1 MKKNYWF
8 IASLAAASLVG
19 CSGEKAS
26 ENTEEPSETAMEESM
41 PKESEWI
48 SLFDGQSFDGWHKY
62 GGGEVGKAWKIENG
76 EIYLDAANKDGWQTG
91 DGGDIITDEE
101 YENFHLKYEWK
112 IAPNGNSGV
121 IFLVHES
128 DEYDYPWQT
137 GPEMQVLDNEGHP
150 DAEIISHRAGD
161 LYDLIV
167 SSEETVKPAGEWN
180 MAEIIVDNAQLTLRL
195 NDVTIVETTLWT
207 PEWEA
212 LIADSKFKD
221 MPGFG
226 KYKKGKIALQDHGD
240 LVYFRNIEL
249 KKL

>member
-1 MKKNYWF
+1 MNRQTIMIW
-8 IASLAAASLVG
+8 AAAGLLVA
-19 CSGEKAS
+19 CSPPK
-26 ENTEEPSETAMEESM
+26 TEETTTTDTTTEAAVTE
-41 PKESEWI
+41 EWI
-48 SLFDGQSFDGWHKY
+48 SLFDGQTFNGWSKY

-76 EIYLDAANKDGWQTG
+76 ELYLDAANKDGWQTG
-91 DGGDIITDEE
+91 DGGDIVTNEE
-101 YENFHLKYEWK
+101 FENFHFNYEWK

-128 DEYDYPWQT
+128 PEYQYPWQT
-137 GPEMQVLDNEGHP
+137 GPEMQVLDNAGHP
-150 DAEIISHRAGD
+150 DAKIISHRAGD

-180 MAEIIVDNAQLTLRL
+180 QAEIVINQGKLDFYLNGVNIVSTQLF
-195 NDVTIVETTLWT
+195 T

-212 LIADSKFKD
+212 LIAKSKFKD

-240 LVYFRNIEL
+240 VVHYRNLMIKRL
-249 KKL
+249 

>member
-1 MKKNYWF
+1 MIKSK
-8 IASLAAASLVG
+8 IALWAAAGFLAA
-19 CSGEKAS
+19 CSAPK
-26 ENTEEPSETAMEESM
+26 TEETSSTDSVEVATPAEE
-41 PKESEWI
+41 WV
-48 SLFDGQSFDGWHKY
+48 SLFDGQTFNGWSKY

-76 EIYLDAANKDGWQTG
+76 ELYLDATNKDGWQTG
-91 DGGDIITDEE
+91 DGGDIVTNEE
-101 YENFHLKYEWK
+101 FENFHFKYEWK

-128 DEYDYPWQT
+128 PEYQYPWQT

-150 DAEIISHRAGD
+150 DAKIISHRAGD

-180 MAEIIVDNAQLTLRL
+180 QAEIVINQGKLDFFLNGVNIVSTQLF
-195 NDVTIVETTLWT
+195 T

-212 LIADSKFKD
+212 LIAKSKFKD

-240 LVYFRNIEL
+240 VVHYRNLMI

>member
-1 MKKNYWF
+1 MNRQTIMIW
-8 IASLAAASLVG
+8 AAAGLLVA
-19 CSGEKAS
+19 CSPPK
-26 ENTEEPSETAMEESM
+26 TEETTTTDTTTEAAVTE
-41 PKESEWI
+41 EWI
-48 SLFDGQSFDGWHKY
+48 SLFDGQTFNGWSKY

-76 EIYLDAANKDGWQTG
+76 ELYLDAANKDGWQTG
-91 DGGDIITDEE
+91 DGGDIVTNEE
-101 YENFHLKYEWK
+101 FENFHFKYEWK

-128 DEYDYPWQT
+128 PEYQYPWQT
-137 GPEMQVLDNEGHP
+137 GPEMQVLDNAGHP
-150 DAEIISHRAGD
+150 DAKIISHRAGD

-180 MAEIIVDNAQLTLRL
+180 QAEIVINQGKLDFYLNGVNIVSTQLF
-195 NDVTIVETTLWT
+195 T

-212 LIADSKFKD
+212 LIAKSKFKD

-240 LVYFRNIEL
+240 VVHYRNLMIKRL
-249 KKL
+249 

>member
-1 MKKNYWF
+1 MVKSR
-8 IASLAAASLVG
+8 IALWAAAGLLAA
-19 CSGEKAS
+19 CSSPK
-26 ENTEEPSETAMEESM
+26 TEETASIDSVAVEATVT
-41 PKESEWI
+41 EWVP
-48 SLFDGQSFDGWHKY
+48 LFDGQTFNGWSKY

-91 DGGDIITDEE
+91 DGGDIVTNEE
-101 YENFHLKYEWK
+101 FENFHFKYEWK

-128 DEYDYPWQT
+128 PEYQYPWQT
-137 GPEMQVLDNEGHP
+137 GPEMQVLDNNGHP
-150 DAEIISHRAGD
+150 DAKIISHRAGD

-180 MAEIIVDNAQLTLRL
+180 QAEIIVNQGKLDLVL
-195 NDVTIVETTLWT
+195 NGVTIVSTQLFT

-212 LIADSKFKD
+212 LIAKSKFKD

-240 LVYFRNIEL
+240 VVHYRNLMIKTL
-249 KKL
+249 

>member
-1 MKKNYWF
+1 MKNYLA
-8 IASLAAASLVG
+8 ICAAAGLLAA
-19 CSGEKAS
+19 CSAPKS
-26 ENTEEPSETAMEESM
+26 EETTMEDSVTVAAPAE
-41 PKESEWI
+41 EWI
-48 SLFDGQSFDGWHKY
+48 SLFDGQTFNGWSKY

-76 EIYLDAANKDGWQTG
+76 ELFLDAANKDGWQTG
-91 DGGDIITDEE
+91 DGGDIVTNEE
-101 YENFHLKYEWK
+101 FENFHFKYEWK

-121 IFLVHES
+121 IFMVHES
-128 DEYDYPWQT
+128 PEYQYPWNT

-150 DAEIISHRAGD
+150 DAKIISHRAGD

-167 SSEETVKPAGEWN
+167 SSQETVKPAGEWN
-180 MAEIIVDNAQLTLRL
+180 QAEIIINQGKLDLVL
-195 NDVTIVETTLWT
+195 NGVTIVTTSLWT

-212 LIADSKFKD
+212 LIAKSKFKD

-240 LVYFRNIEL
+240 VVHYRNLQI

>member
-1 MKKNYWF
+1 MNRQTIMIW
-8 IASLAAASLVG
+8 AAAGLLVA
-19 CSGEKAS
+19 CSPPK
-26 ENTEEPSETAMEESM
+26 TEETKTTDTTTEAAVTE
-41 PKESEWI
+41 EWI
-48 SLFDGQSFDGWHKY
+48 SLFDGQTFNGWSKY

-76 EIYLDAANKDGWQTG
+76 ELYLDAANKDGWQTG
-91 DGGDIITDEE
+91 DGGDIVTNEE
-101 YENFHLKYEWK
+101 FENFHFKYEWK

-128 DEYDYPWQT
+128 PEYQYPWQT
-137 GPEMQVLDNEGHP
+137 GPEMQVLDNAGHP
-150 DAEIISHRAGD
+150 DAKIISHRAGD

-180 MAEIIVDNAQLTLRL
+180 QAEIVINQGKLDFYLNGVNIVSTQLF
-195 NDVTIVETTLWT
+195 T

-212 LIADSKFKD
+212 LIAKSKFKD

-240 LVYFRNIEL
+240 VVHYRNLMIKRL
-249 KKL
+249 

>member
-1 MKKNYWF
+1 MNKKQ
-8 IASLAAASLVG
+8 LAIWATTGLLLA
-19 CSGEKAS
+19 CSAPK
-26 ENTEEPSETAMEESM
+26 TEEASSTETTTEALVSE
-41 PKESEWI
+41 EWV
-48 SLFDGQSFDGWHKY
+48 SLFDGQTFNGWSKY

-76 EIYLDAANKDGWQTG
+76 ELYLDAANKDGWQTG
-91 DGGDIITDEE
+91 DGGDIVTNEE
-101 YENFHLKYEWK
+101 FENFHFKYEWK

-128 DEYDYPWQT
+128 PEYQYPWQT
-137 GPEMQVLDNEGHP
+137 GPEMQVLDNAGHP
-150 DAEIISHRAGD
+150 DAKIISHRAGD

-180 MAEIIVDNAQLTLRL
+180 QAEIMINQGKLDFYLNGVNIVSTQLF
-195 NDVTIVETTLWT
+195 T

-212 LIADSKFKD
+212 LIAKSKFKD

-240 LVYFRNIEL
+240 VVHYRNLMIKRL
-249 KKL
+249 